1 MNVNIDYMV
10 RRLSITEQDTPK
22 INPLSSGKAG
32 GINGSSACPE
42 RSRRVEPFT
51 SLAGEAGF
59 GLFKPFPR
67 QNKKHHMGQSLGEGR
82 GLDAAA
88 LTATNLMGTLV

>member
-10 RRLSITEQDTPK
+10 RHLSITEQDTPK
-22 INPLSSGKAG
+22 INPLSSVKRANL
-32 GINGSSACPE
+32 NGSTACPE

-59 GLFKPFPR
+59 GLSKP
-67 QNKKHHMGQSLGEGR
+67 KKPAIRR
-82 GLDAAA
+82 GLTYNFTPTPNI
-88 LTATNLMGTLV
+88 LLF